1 MMSGGAAG
9 MGRTATGGGGMG
21 KRMRTRGQ
29 STMEYLLV
37 IIAVLVA
44 VIFAVDKIMK
54 PKVDTQ
60 FKNASDIVKT
70 AGDKLDVVTG
80 GGS

>member
-1 MMSGGAAG
+1 
-9 MGRTATGGGGMG
+9 MG

-44 VIFAVDKIMK
+44 VIAAITGVGGAAGSVGGGMK
-54 PKVDTQ
+54 
-60 FKNASDIVKT
+60 
-70 AGDKLDVVTG
+70 GKLKDSYTKTG
-80 GGS
+80 GMMDRADAALKSVTKP

>member
-1 MMSGGAAG
+1 
-9 MGRTATGGGGMG
+9 
-21 KRMRTRGQ
+21 
-29 STMEYLLV
+29 MEYLMV